1 MFSTGSVGSGR
12 TSGSEPDD
20 STQYECDSE
29 GTSATTNSELSVGER
44 REQLRKKVTIQKTS
58 SGVSPYTQR
67 EAAQPR
73 FKTLREA
80 TRVALGLVLDHFYKF
95 RGGYKLSPAELR
107 RNATVEQ
114 QQQQQQQLQQSILN
128 HASSMTNGAS
138 SNNGNKGSAEK
149 INTGPSATGSATAP
163 VPPSQYTLK
172 LSPEVVFQQRRKRL
186 LALLGEGDDDVENE
200 GSSSSGMAMK
210 DSHTAPHPTLSSK
223 DESDANTNISLSSQR
238 HQRRHHQPSSASSR
252 QMSKKKRVKYLK
264 QLPLSSS
271 ISEGPPFTVQRLA
284 EVLVSPERYYTQ
296 THKLCNCLEK
306 LLLVTSSSTAFGGH
320 TGGDTSQSRREA
332 RELAALANEKERERR
347 LRRRMSSVS
356 SVDDLDDKESNQGR
370 PNSASSSEMPPF
382 SENPKKS
389 PSENLVTSKNTDDAE
404 NSAHAREFLEAAARA
419 SLRSKFDHVAID
431 PHAASAAAE
440 RVGRASS
447 PPPPSLNMSASPQN
461 IALQAHGTGSFV
473 RQHLQDQPG
482 GSVVGESYSDAL
494 AHHHLLA
501 RSPSPILFSG
511 PDSAMHLLQ
520 MHHAAALAGMPLSGN
535 PLDVVIDPDA
545 ASASSNAGGA
555 SGTAAGGAGGPM
567 PEGSAAAAA
576 ASGEDGDPEADPG
589 RSSASNSDVDS
600 ESDDVSLDDSASDR
614 SDGSDTGSLKDAPYE
629 PFTAARVMALN
640 RMQQQQRSQSRA
652 LNPALPS
659 TGSHLGDGFRPPA
672 DSEYQ
677 SGDSVD
683 SMVAE
688 DSGGS
693 DSSSSDLAD

>member
-1 MFSTGSVGSGR
+1 
-12 TSGSEPDD
+12 
-20 STQYECDSE
+20 
-29 GTSATTNSELSVGER
+29 VGER

-58 SGVSPYTQR
+58 SGVSSYTQR

-80 TRVALGLVLDHFYKF
+80 TRVALGLVLDHFYKY

-114 QQQQQQQLQQSILN
+114 QQQQQQQQQQSTASN
-128 HASSMTNGAS
+128 HSSSVTNGAS
-138 SNNGNKGSAEK
+138 NTNNNNNGPTTSGHGSNKGNNPGGSNNNSSKAVAGS
-149 INTGPSATGSATAP
+149 
-163 VPPSQYTLK
+163 PSQYALK
-172 LSPEVVFQQRRKRL
+172 LSPEGVFQQRRKRL
-186 LALLGEGDDDVENE
+186 LALLGETDDEMENE
-200 GSSSSGMAMK
+200 GRSSSSGSGMMMASK
-210 DSHTAPHPTLSSK
+210 DSHSTPHPNSTPSSK
-223 DESDANTNISLSSQR
+223 HNNDESDTNMNPSSSSSQR
-238 HQRRHHQPSSASSR
+238 HQRGHHHQPNNNNTTSSSSR

-264 QLPLSSS
+264 SAAANN
-271 ISEGPPFTVQRLA
+271 EGPPFTIQRLA

-356 SVDDLDDKESNQGR
+356 SVDDLEEKDGNQGR
-370 PNSASSSEMPPF
+370 PNSISSSEMPPF
-382 SENPKKS
+382 SENSKKP
-389 PSENLVTSKNTDDAE
+389 PSENSATSKNTEDPE

-440 RVGRASS
+440 RVGVGRASS

-461 IALQAHGTGSFV
+461 IALQAHGTGGFV

-482 GSVVGESYSDAL
+482 GPVVGESYSDAL
-494 AHHHLLA
+494 AHHHLLT

-520 MHHAAALAGMPLSGN
+520 MHHAAALAGMPVSGN
-535 PLDVVIDPDA
+535 PLDIVIDPGTTSATSA
-545 ASASSNAGGA
+545 A
-555 SGTAAGGAGGPM
+555 AAGGAGGPI
-567 PEGSAAAAA
+567 PVGSAAAAA
-576 ASGEDGDPEADPG
+576 AAAAVGDDGDPEADLG